1 MRNVFWSKALR
12 RSRTSVERVSGSGCS
27 FVQTGKV
34 YVKSAGSIVQEGMVA
49 PVTSVGSPAAD
60 PVAKDETALSDVW
73 GVIVLNDPVNLM
85 SYVTMV
91 LERVLRMS
99 KSKAEEHM
107 MEVHQKGRSL
117 VFKGNREKAEGYVYQ
132 LQEWHLNAILE
143 RDETD

>member
-1 MRNVFWSKALR
+1 
-12 RSRTSVERVSGSGCS
+12 
-27 FVQTGKV
+27 
-34 YVKSAGSIVQEGMVA
+34 MVA
-49 PVTSVGSPAAD
+49 PVTSVGSPAAE
-60 PVAKDETALSDVW
+60 PSTKDETALSDVW

-99 KSKAEEHM
+99 RGKAEEHM
-107 MEVHQKGRSL
+107 MEVHHKGRSL
-117 VFKGNREKAEGYVYQ
+117 VWKGNREKAEGYVYQ

>member
-1 MRNVFWSKALR
+1 
-12 RSRTSVERVSGSGCS
+12 
-27 FVQTGKV
+27 
-34 YVKSAGSIVQEGMVA
+34 MVA

-60 PVAKDETALSDVW
+60 PKTKDETALSDVW

-99 KSKAEEHM
+99 RSKAEEHM
-107 MEVHQKGRSL
+107 MEVHHKGRSL
-117 VFKGNREKAEGYVYQ
+117 VWKGNREKAEGYVYQ

-143 RDETD
+143 RDEAD

>member
-1 MRNVFWSKALR
+1 
-12 RSRTSVERVSGSGCS
+12 
-27 FVQTGKV
+27 
-34 YVKSAGSIVQEGMVA
+34 MVA
-49 PVTSVGSPAAD
+49 PVTSVDSPAAE
-60 PVAKDETALSDVW
+60 PSTKDETALSDVW

-99 KSKAEEHM
+99 RSKAEEHM

-117 VFKGNREKAEGYVYQ
+117 VWKGNREKAEGYVYQ